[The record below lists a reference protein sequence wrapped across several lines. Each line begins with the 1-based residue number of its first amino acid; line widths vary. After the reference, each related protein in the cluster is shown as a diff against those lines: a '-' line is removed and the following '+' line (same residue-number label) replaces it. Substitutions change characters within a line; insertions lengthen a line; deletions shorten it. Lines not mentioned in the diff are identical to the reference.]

1 MAAYD
6 EIYSI
11 IQSQEGSEAAIANRV
26 FQWIYRAETELHVD
40 FLVQAV
46 CQELFSE
53 KPKLPDFDD
62 QFLLRSCQNLVIIDK
77 KRICRFS
84 HLSVREYLEQQHQ
97 GLLSQSHVIIADVCL
112 QFLGRKYG
120 EEVTLKTSSKYAK
133 KMKHKLIEYA
143 EKYWPYH
150 CGIAME
156 EAKDN
161 RCIEAVMRFLGSMN
175 EVGPAYRRYRQT
187 SKLVYMAKGN
197 MNFKPS
203 LIYWNETLRKGSALI
218 PVCRLGFY
226 QILKQLH
233 EASPDFKQG
242 IVEEDSILYVAV
254 LSGCDNLVQLLL
266 EMGTDVNAQLSG
278 EYGSALAAAA
288 GERNESTVKLLLDNG
303 ADVNAQL
310 SGEYGS
316 ALAAAAGWGNESI
329 VKLLLDKGADVNA
342 QLSGEYGSAL
352 AAAASQRNEST
363 VKLLLKK
370 GAEINLQQSI
380 DYGSTLLRTAV
391 FIGCDS
397 AVEMLLSYRAN
408 VELPSAEGYE
418 QGIFYNGL
426 SDVKASTMQLL
437 IESGLEVE
445 TGDGLLP
452 SVFATFAMY
461 GEEKNIE
468 KLWTSNMSHIQNL
481 DKHGRNLLHFIVRG
495 GKWKTFEALQHLGL
509 DPMQKDVLGSSILHQ
524 AASGGDIQGLIKLPK
539 DYLVELSKSKYWS
552 PLHWAC
558 RAGKAEVVEQL
569 LKLGI
574 RGSGVKTLSPERIWS
589 PYSIAVYFGTWESI
603 SIAEGIDESR
613 LRLDDEGEESQIL
626 PAERQSAF
634 CDGCFNVSLF
644 PEFSFKP
651 LTREADLWA

>member
-1 MAAYD
+1 
-6 EIYSI
+6 
-11 IQSQEGSEAAIANRV
+11 
-26 FQWIYRAETELHVD
+26 
-40 FLVQAV
+40 
-46 CQELFSE
+46 
-53 KPKLPDFDD
+53 
-62 QFLLRSCQNLVIIDK
+62 
-77 KRICRFS
+77 
-84 HLSVREYLEQQHQ
+84 
-97 GLLSQSHVIIADVCL
+97 
-112 QFLGRKYG
+112 
-120 EEVTLKTSSKYAK
+120 
-133 KMKHKLIEYA
+133 
-143 EKYWPYH
+143 
-150 CGIAME
+150 
-156 EAKDN
+156 
-161 RCIEAVMRFLGSMN
+161 
-175 EVGPAYRRYRQT
+175 
-187 SKLVYMAKGN
+187 
-197 MNFKPS
+197 
-203 LIYWNETLRKGSALI
+203 
-218 PVCRLGFY
+218 
-226 QILKQLH
+226 
-233 EASPDFKQG
+233 
-242 IVEEDSILYVAV
+242 
-254 LSGCDNLVQLLL
+254 
-266 EMGTDVNAQLSG
+266 
-278 EYGSALAAAA
+278 
-288 GERNESTVKLLLDNG
+288 
-303 ADVNAQL
+303 
-310 SGEYGS
+310 
-316 ALAAAAGWGNESI
+316 
-329 VKLLLDKGADVNA
+329 
-342 QLSGEYGSAL
+342 L

-408 VELPSAEGYE
+408 VELPSAEGFYE